1 MTAIIFIVLAA
12 IIFIAGVVLWVRSGA
27 KRAKLKADFEATP
40 ESEYRKREKI
50 SDAHGSASIGYWVGI
65 GLSVIGLLLG
75 GGLLLGSTIVIN
87 GQGEAKVITNIDG
100 SVAQVVDTTTTVFKA
115 PWQDYVDF
123 DLFSQELL
131 YAGGD
136 VAPSY
141 SGGTVNGKEVTVSV
155 GGLNGGSTQA
165 NVDISIT
172 YSLTG
177 EKIEDI
183 YKKFRNQE
191 RFTRQVVEKT
201 VLSVTRTA
209 PANYTAIEFRGAK
222 KDEVAQIIQDRVNDK
237 LKDYGLTIDFV
248 NIQAPRFPENVEQ
261 ALNDVEAANQAAA
274 KAEAEQRQALVQAET
289 KRIEAQGV
297 ADANAILTQ
306 SLTPEVLQ
314 QRYIEALSKS
324 GTIYVVP
331 EGSTPL
337 VTVK

>member
-1 MTAIIFIVLAA
+1 MAA
-12 IIFIAGVVLWVRSGA
+12 IIGIILFAL
-27 KRAKLKADFEATP
+27 LFL
-40 ESEYRKREKI
+40 
-50 SDAHGSASIGYWVGI
+50 VGI
-65 GLSVIGLLLG
+65 GLWVNASLKVSKLERKVNETSDRYDRQEIEEKVFGAKAFRWVARGLTLVG
-75 GGLLLGSTIVIN
+75 FVGGLIVLLTSTIVIN

-100 SVAQVVDTTTTVFKA
+100 SVAQVVDTTTTVTKA
-115 PWQDYVDF
+115 PWQEYVDF
-123 DLFSQELL
+123 DLFSQELV

-141 SGGTVNGKEVTVSV
+141 TGGQVNGKEVTVSV

-172 YSLTG
+172 YSLSG

-183 YKKFRNQE
+183 YKQFRNQE

-201 VLSVTRTA
+201 VLAVTRTA
-209 PANYTAIEFRGAK
+209 PADLTAIEFRGAK
-222 KDEVAQIIQDRVNDK
+222 KDEVAVTIQQRVNDK

-306 SLTPEVLQ
+306 SLTPQVLQ
-314 QRYIEALSKS
+314 QRYIDALAKS